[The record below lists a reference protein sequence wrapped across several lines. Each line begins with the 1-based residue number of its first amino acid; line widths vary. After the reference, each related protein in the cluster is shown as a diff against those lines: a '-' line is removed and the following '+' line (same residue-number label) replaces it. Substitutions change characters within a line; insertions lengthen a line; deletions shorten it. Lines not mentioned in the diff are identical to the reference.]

1 MVRIRDLVPGVKHAG
16 GFKSFHS
23 FPYALRSNCS
33 NERAGQAVE
42 FRTLAALSG
51 AGGDFG
57 EPVHLIQFVGAWAQN
72 EFIDSHVGLTLD
84 RFFHR
89 GIRSRQGI

>member
-1 MVRIRDLVPGVKHAG
+1 MVRIRDLVPGVKQAS
-16 GFKSFHS
+16 GFKSFYS
-23 FPYALRSNCS
+23 FPPLHYALRSNCS
-33 NERAGQAVE
+33 NERAGQALE

-57 EPVHLIQFVGAWAQN
+57 EPIHLFQLICAWPQN

-84 RFFHR
+84 RLFHC
-89 GIRSRQGI
+89 GI